1 MLCSYQTKGML
12 MFARLKNSGRGP
24 DYLQIV
30 ESYRD
35 GDNKVRQR
43 MVLYVGRYSSVEE
56 ALERMPCQLKSAR
69 SCATNARKWYE
80 QVAGGNHSE
89 ADEGRSKRGFEQARK
104 EAEKLAEKLE
114 RLRQL
119 VSEHPNLRSD
129 QRAAS

>member
-1 MLCSYQTKGML
+1 

-35 GDNKVRQR
+35 GDKVRQR
-43 MVLYVGRYSSVEE
+43 LVLYVGRYSSVAE
-56 ALERMPCQLKSAR
+56 ALERMPRQLKSAR

-80 QVAGGNHSE
+80 QVAGGNHSQ
-89 ADEGRSKRGFEQARK
+89 ADEERSKRGFEQARK
-104 EAEKLAEKLE
+104 AAEKLAEKLE
-114 RLRQL
+114 RLKQL
-119 VSEHPNLRSD
+119 VSEHPNLGSD